1 MLQLFN
7 PLKIKTMAILNRGF
21 DQVNL
26 RGSVGAVTYRRVD
39 GVTLASQK
47 VPMKSTARRT
57 RAVMLQR
64 MKWAN
69 LVALWRSLNVRGW
82 HPSFPHETFGVTD
95 FQAFMSA
102 NLKTAGIYIDK
113 GSQRAGVTIAAPTK
127 ITEGTLSPISV
138 EFDLNSNIP
147 TTDIA
152 MGSITLGSST
162 TVKALSEAI
171 IANNADWRSG
181 DKLTLLTMRNV
192 TSDPNAPTVQVNLQQ
207 IQLDTSDD
215 AASRLVSESMDISL
229 FGIVDGCLAWS
240 GSVLGAAAA
249 VHSRMNG
256 DGTTAVSRQYLSC
269 NNPTL
274 IAQYTGNG
282 AFEKAA
288 ISYGGFATEEYLTPN
303 IGNDEAETIEP

>member
-69 LVALWRSLNVRGW
+69 LVALWKSLNVRGW

-127 ITEGTLSPISV
+127 ITEGTLVPIDI
-138 EFDLNSNIP
+138 EFNNDVP
-147 TTDIA
+147 ETDIA
-152 MGSITLGSST
+152 VGTLNLGGST
-162 TVKALSEAI
+162 TLKAFSDAV
-171 IANNADWRSG
+171 IANNSDWRNG
-181 DKLTLLTMRNV
+181 DKLTFIVMRNV
-192 TSDPNAPTVQVNLQQ
+192 TADPNAPTVKVDMLQV
-207 IQLDTSDD
+207 QLDTSAD
-215 AASRLVSESMDISL
+215 AQTIILGDVIDVTL
-229 FGIVDGCLAWS
+229 FGVVDGCIGWS
-240 GSVLGAAAA
+240 GPVMGAVAA
-249 VHSRMNG
+249 VHSRNNG
-256 DGTTAVSRQYLSC
+256 DGTTDVSRQFLVC
-269 NNPTL
+269 NNSTL
-274 IAQYTGNG
+274 ITRYTGNV
-282 AFEKAA
+282 AFEKASV
-288 ISYGGFATEEYLTPN
+288 SYGGFAEEEYLTPI
-303 IGNDEAETIEP
+303 IGTEEATTIVP

>member
-69 LVALWRSLNVRGW
+69 LVALWKSLNVRGW
-82 HPSFPHETFGVTD
+82 HPSFPKETFGVTD

-102 NLKTAGIYIDK
+102 NLKTAGIYLDK

-127 ITEGTLSPISV
+127 ITEGTLVPIAI
-138 EFDLNSNIP
+138 EFENSIPETNINLGTLN
-147 TTDIA
+147 
-152 MGSITLGSST
+152 LGQST
-162 TVKALSEAI
+162 TLKAFSDAI
-171 IANNADWRSG
+171 INNNQDWRNG
-181 DKLTLLTMRNV
+181 DKLTLITMRNV
-192 TSDPNAPTVQVNLQQ
+192 ELDPNAPTVEVNMAQ
-207 IQLDTSDD
+207 IQLDTSAD
-215 AASRLVSESMDISL
+215 AQTTILGDLIDVTL
-229 FGIVDGCLAWS
+229 FGAVDGYLAWS
-240 GSVLGAAAA
+240 GPVTGAVAA
-249 VHSRMNG
+249 VHSRNNG
-256 DGTTAVSRQYLSC
+256 DGTTAVSRQFLEC
-269 NNPTL
+269 NNSTL
-274 IAQYTGNG
+274 ITRYTGKV
-282 AFEKAA
+282 AFEKASV
-288 ISYGGFATEEYLTPN
+288 SYGGFAEEEYLTPI
-303 IGNDEAETIEP
+303 IGTEEATTIEP

>member
-1 MLQLFN
+1 
-7 PLKIKTMAILNRGF
+7 MAILNRGF

-69 LVALWRSLNVRGW
+69 LVALWKSLNVRGW

-127 ITEGTLSPISV
+127 ITEGTLVPIAIEYNNNV
-138 EFDLNSNIP
+138 PETNIAVGTLNI
-147 TTDIA
+147 
-152 MGSITLGSST
+152 GGST
-162 TVKALSEAI
+162 TLKAFSDAVI
-171 IANNADWRSG
+171 SNNADWRNG
-181 DKLTLLTMRNV
+181 DKLTLITMRNV
-192 TSDPNAPTVQVNLQQ
+192 NIDPNAPTVEVNMQQ

-215 AASRLVSESMDISL
+215 ASTIILSDIIDVSL
-229 FGIVDGCLAWS
+229 FNVAS
-240 GSVLGAAAA
+240 GSMAWAGSVTGAVAA
-249 VHSRMNG
+249 VHSRNNG
-256 DGTTAVSRQYLSC
+256 DGTTAVSRQFLEC
-269 NNPTL
+269 NNNSL
-274 IAQYTGNG
+274 IALYTGKT

-288 ISYGGFATEEYLTPN
+288 VSYGGFAGEDYLTPI
-303 IGNDEAETIEP
+303 IGTEEATTIEPSTPAEP

>member
-26 RGSVGAVTYRRVD
+26 RGSVGAVTYRRVH

-127 ITEGTLSPISV
+127 ITEGTLAPIAIEYNSDV
-138 EFDLNSNIP
+138 PETNIAVGTLN
-147 TTDIA
+147 
-152 MGSITLGSST
+152 MGGST
-162 TVKALSEAI
+162 TLKAFSDAVI
-171 IANNADWRSG
+171 TNNSDWRNG
-181 DKLTLLTMRNV
+181 DKLTFITMRNV
-192 TSDPNAPTVQVNLQQ
+192 TLDPNAPTVEVNMQQV
-207 IQLDTSDD
+207 QLDTSAD
-215 AASRLVSESMDISL
+215 AQTIILGDVIDVTL
-229 FGIVDGCLAWS
+229 FGVEDGYLAWS
-240 GSVLGAAAA
+240 GPVTGAVAA
-249 VHSRMNG
+249 VHSRNNG
-256 DGTTAVSRQYLSC
+256 DSTTDVSRQFLEC
-269 NNPTL
+269 NNSTL
-274 IAQYTGNG
+274 ITRYTGNV
-282 AFEKAA
+282 AFEKASV
-288 ISYGGFATEEYLTPN
+288 SYGGFAEEEYLTPI
-303 IGNDEAETIEP
+303 IGTEEATTIEP